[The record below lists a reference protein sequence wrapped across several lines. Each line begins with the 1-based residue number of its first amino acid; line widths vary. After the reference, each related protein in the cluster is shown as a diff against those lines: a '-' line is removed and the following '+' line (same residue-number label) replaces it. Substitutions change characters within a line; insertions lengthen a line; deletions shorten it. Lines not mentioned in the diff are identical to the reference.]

1 MEEGV
6 LVGEKSYAK
15 VLRQGST
22 YMFQELSEDQYGQS
36 YLGNGLE
43 ETHLL

>member
-1 MEEGV
+1 MEEDV
-6 LVGEKSYAK
+6 LVGEKTYAK
-15 VLRQGST
+15 ALRQEST
-22 YMFQELSEDQYGQS
+22 CMFQELNEDQYGQS